1 MLLKLRNATNV
12 RWWSSSFVVAATDTS
27 IKSRCPMPPHPEQP
41 LDAFQDR
48 YTSGDSTRSDLYA
61 LPQESRARSRSPL
74 REPPRVR
81 ARDVYGC
88 GQGVAEG
95 VSSSFS
101 IGHVAC
107 IKIMWKKWSATRS
120 SVSKTDQNSNT
131 RTSLRSRRMSS
142 RSSNWILTTIQ
153 HFLTRV
159 SLRQVS
165 IKKMMGLNKL
175 WRNIWEKCETGEVGC
190 LDVWESGWAAVWKCW
205 LGWKLFFQRIKEI
218 LGTLKTSRCL
228 FTQRIRNQWKCCS
241 EENSTKP
248 VQSSQ
253 ELHGGFTNKWLN
265 SRVIGI
271 LQ

>member
-131 RTSLRSRRMSS
+131 RTSLRSRRRSS

-190 LDVWESGWAAVWKCW
+190 LEIWMSSSVEVLVRMKAVFSKNKGDIGNIEDFKMPIHAEDQKPMKMLLRGKFHQTC
-205 LGWKLFFQRIKEI
+205 
-218 LGTLKTSRCL
+218 
-228 FTQRIRNQWKCCS
+228 
-241 EENSTKP
+241 TK
-248 VQSSQ
+248 
-253 ELHGGFTNKWLN
+253 
-265 SRVIGI
+265 
-271 LQ
+271 

>member
-1 MLLKLRNATNV
+1 MSRNPYASTACHSDGPLRLLHQTYTNHILCPCWTQYMIRTQENKKRKMLLKLRNATNV

-41 LDAFQDR
+41 LDAYQDR

-61 LPQESRARSRSPL
+61 LPQESRARSRSSL

-120 SVSKTDQNSNT
+120 SASKTDQNSNT

-153 HFLTRV
+153 HFLTR
-159 SLRQVS
+159 RP
-165 IKKMMGLNKL
+165 
-175 WRNIWEKCETGEVGC
+175 
-190 LDVWESGWAAVWKCW
+190 ES
-205 LGWKLFFQRIKEI
+205 
-218 LGTLKTSRCL
+218 
-228 FTQRIRNQWKCCS
+228 
-241 EENSTKP
+241 
-248 VQSSQ
+248 
-253 ELHGGFTNKWLN
+253 H
-265 SRVIGI
+265 
-271 LQ
+271 